1 MTAVDPITTWSSFL
15 ASPAAPKTAMST
27 LELDGYLTGV
37 IVTPQAVPVRP
48 SAWIGRLWGDDDP
61 IFADEAQINAA
72 LGAVALRYNT
82 LIRDIDRSLE
92 RLEAERIVDHRP
104 LFVAGDQKPS
114 HDAVRAW
121 ARGFWRAMALAP
133 ATWSKLVE
141 DERTKIIVKPF
152 VGFFDIGGVDPNEIP
167 DDVNDLLDA
176 EAALIPRMIL
186 ILRKRSPASAKLPA
200 VRRRSLAGGKSGA
213 TIHAPAAQEKNTN
226 AAALAPDRQV
236 RSKGRL
242 RFTGDRIGQS
252 NTRGVGWEYVH
263 LAIDDQSRLA
273 YSEILPDEKRN
284 SCLRFLFNA
293 MRYFRSL
300 GVKVE
305 RVMTDNGSSFRSRRY
320 AKALRRLR
328 VKHLRTKPYTPKTNG
343 KAERF
348 VQKLARVGLC
358 ASLRRIRPT
367 RRRTARLASPLQL
380 APPPWQSR
388 SKTPNQQ
395 DRPNQGHRLEPP
407 RLENLRRGSK
417 YPEISCDRFSIR
429 NRRRPNC

>member
-15 ASPAAPKTAMST
+15 ASAAPKTAMST

-104 LFVAGDQKPS
+104 LFVAGDHKPS

-141 DERTKIIVKPF
+141 DERTKIIVEPF
-152 VGFFDIGGVDPNEIP
+152 IGFFDIGGVDPNEIP

-186 ILRKRSPASAKLPA
+186 ILRK
-200 VRRRSLAGGKSGA
+200 
-213 TIHAPAAQEKNTN
+213 
-226 AAALAPDRQV
+226 
-236 RSKGRL
+236 
-242 RFTGDRIGQS
+242 
-252 NTRGVGWEYVH
+252 
-263 LAIDDQSRLA
+263 
-273 YSEILPDEKRN
+273 
-284 SCLRFLFNA
+284 
-293 MRYFRSL
+293 
-300 GVKVE
+300 
-305 RVMTDNGSSFRSRRY
+305 
-320 AKALRRLR
+320 
-328 VKHLRTKPYTPKTNG
+328 
-343 KAERF
+343 
-348 VQKLARVGLC
+348 LAR
-358 ASLRRIRPT
+358 IREAAGRP
-367 RRRTARLASPLQL
+367 APL
-380 APPPWQSR
+380 P
-388 SKTPNQQ
+388 
-395 DRPNQGHRLEPP
+395 
-407 RLENLRRGSK
+407 RRGK
-417 YPEISCDRFSIR
+417 IGR
-429 NRRRPNC
+429 NDPCPCGSGKKHKRCCARA

>member
-15 ASPAAPKTAMST
+15 ASPAAPKTAVSA
-27 LELDGYLTGV
+27 LELDGYLTGI

-104 LFVAGDQKPS
+104 LFVASDQKPS

-141 DERTKIIVKPF
+141 DERTKIIVEPF

-186 ILRKRSPASAKLPA
+186 ILRK
-200 VRRRSLAGGKSGA
+200 
-213 TIHAPAAQEKNTN
+213 
-226 AAALAPDRQV
+226 
-236 RSKGRL
+236 
-242 RFTGDRIGQS
+242 
-252 NTRGVGWEYVH
+252 
-263 LAIDDQSRLA
+263 
-273 YSEILPDEKRN
+273 
-284 SCLRFLFNA
+284 
-293 MRYFRSL
+293 
-300 GVKVE
+300 
-305 RVMTDNGSSFRSRRY
+305 
-320 AKALRRLR
+320 
-328 VKHLRTKPYTPKTNG
+328 
-343 KAERF
+343 
-348 VQKLARVGLC
+348 LAR
-358 ASLRRIRPT
+358 IREAAG
-367 RRRTARLASPLQL
+367 R
-380 APPPWQSR
+380 PPPL
-388 SKTPNQQ
+388 P
-395 DRPNQGHRLEPP
+395 
-407 RLENLRRGSK
+407 RRGK
-417 YPEISCDRFSIR
+417 IGR
-429 NRRRPNC
+429 NDPCPCGSGKKHKRCCARA